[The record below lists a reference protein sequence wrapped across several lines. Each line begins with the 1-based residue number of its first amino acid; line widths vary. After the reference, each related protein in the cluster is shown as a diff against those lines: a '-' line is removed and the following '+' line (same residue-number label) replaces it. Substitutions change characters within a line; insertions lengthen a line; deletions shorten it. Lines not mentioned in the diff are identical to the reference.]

1 MVKPPPKILVVD
13 DDLATCQLI
22 QRFLMTQDYQTAVAA
37 DGRAALALFAEFSP
51 TLVILDVNLPD
62 ASGYNL
68 GQAMQS
74 QAEVLILLL
83 TSRTDEADKV
93 RGFIQGAD
101 DYLTKPFSLTELGDR
116 IKALLSPSAIG
127 EDSA

>member
-1 MVKPPPKILVVD
+1 LVVD

-37 DGRAALALFAEFSP
+37 DGRTALALFAEFSP

-74 QAEVLILLL
+74 QAKVLILLL